1 MTDTTTLA
9 ADDVIEASIESNDDP
24 DHPDAYTI
32 EEVADALEA
41 INNDI
46 LAHWGAYADPIDE
59 DAYEIV
65 HEDSDVIVLADH
77 TGHFWRKQCDATPGV
92 EADEQ
97 GVLVDTII
105 QIHHE
110 LARAHTDHSWSTA
123 APVVVQKSS
132 QFQAGEEHVLRE
144 IARRTKEKGSVARGV
159 DQLVTTVHGYQKSVW
174 ARLTG
179 RNQSTVSRTT
189 SPKED

>member
-1 MTDTTTLA
+1 MNVD
-9 ADDVIEASIESNDDP
+9 DDVIEASIASNDDP
-24 DHPDAYTI
+24 DHPDAYTV

-46 LAHWGAYADPIDE
+46 LAHWGAYEDPIDE
-59 DAYEIV
+59 EGYEIV
-65 HEDSDVIVLADH
+65 HEDSNVIVLADH
-77 TGHFWRKQCDATPGV
+77 TGHFWGEQFDATPGV

-97 GVLVDTII
+97 GILVGIVV
-105 QIHHE
+105 QVHHE
-110 LARAHTDHSWSTA
+110 LARDHTDYSWSA
-123 APVVVQKSS
+123 SNPVVVQKSS
-132 QFQAGEEHVLRE
+132 QFQAGEEHVIRE

-174 ARLTG
+174 AGLTG